1 MRSKRTT
8 GRHGALKR
16 KYCVQCD
23 RKPARGDTGERADE
37 SGPPDCRKLTSGAA
51 HEMTYGRVAAE
62 KRFLGPPIQVA
73 GVENILGGVNRERR
87 AGENYLKSVVVKVA
101 KNDVADR

>member
-1 MRSKRTT
+1 
-8 GRHGALKR
+8 
-16 KYCVQCD
+16 
-23 RKPARGDTGERADE
+23 
-37 SGPPDCRKLTSGAA
+37 
-51 HEMTYGRVAAE
+51 MTYGRVAAE

-87 AGENYLKSVVVKVA
+87 AAENNLKSVVVKVA